1 MPCRIRAAG
10 CWRPRGETCRRS
22 ASPPRRCRLTTLHG
36 DATRQALPLRHL
48 RYRDTV
54 QQAGDG
60 QHYVLRPRDE
70 GQGSEAAAVLR
81 LNRPDWLHLPGAYAD
96 ACRDPAGR
104 RLRRARRAAEPVG
117 RHRRGARPAHGG
129 RGHARCGR
137 APRRRGGAPPLHYR
151 GGIRARRRPARD
163 ARARRPG
170 RPGRRRARSAACAAR
185 RGGRCAGAPDAGCRR
200 ARVADVRAFATLRY
214 EKRGAVAVVTLD
226 RPEVLNAYNVA
237 MRDDLYAALGA
248 ADEDPEVRALV
259 LAGRGPAFS
268 TGGDVRQV
276 GTAPSPFI
284 ARAVRWRRDV
294 WGRLLELG
302 AATVAAVHGY
312 AVGGG
317 MEMALLCDLCV
328 AADDARFALPETGL
342 GMIPGVGGTQTLPR
356 KAGTAGALDL
366 VLTGRWLDARAAL
379 AAELVGRVVAR
390 ARLEATAL
398 ALAGRLARLDPAA
411 VKAIRRP

>member
-1 MPCRIRAAG
+1 M
-10 CWRPRGETCRRS
+10 
-22 ASPPRRCRLTTLHG
+22 
-36 DATRQALPLRHL
+36 
-48 RYRDTV
+48 
-54 QQAGDG
+54 
-60 QHYVLRPRDE
+60 
-70 GQGSEAAAVLR
+70 
-81 LNRPDWLHLPGAYAD
+81 
-96 ACRDPAGR
+96 
-104 RLRRARRAAEPVG
+104 
-117 RHRRGARPAHGG
+117 
-129 RGHARCGR
+129 
-137 APRRRGGAPPLHYR
+137 
-151 GGIRARRRPARD
+151 
-163 ARARRPG
+163 
-170 RPGRRRARSAACAAR
+170 
-185 RGGRCAGAPDAGCRR
+185 
-200 ARVADVRAFATLRY
+200 ADVRAFATLRY

-268 TGGDVRQV
+268 TGGDVREF
-276 GTAPSPFI
+276 GSAPSPFI

-356 KAGTAGALDL
+356 KAGTAAALDL

-379 AAELVGRVVAR
+379 AAGLVHRVVVR

-398 ALAGRLARLDPAA
+398 ALAHRLARLAPAEVQAARRA
-411 VKAIRRP
+411 VRGAHDLPLAAGVALERRLALALQGRP